1 MKTKIYIVIIAL
13 QAILFS
19 GCLRTYYP
27 VIHLTNASPMIQER
41 GQKVNL
47 NSGFMGADVTISK
60 GLHENEYY
68 NLLKV
73 SYLNAKTSDYVNF
86 NYQGFGYS
94 GFYRVAG
101 LSPGY
106 DGNKNVIGLG
116 TDFKFGANLKIKKFK
131 AGLGLNAGVGIEFG
145 EYYDFRINAAS
156 DGLIESN
163 SSLVYGIF
171 SVFPYFSYDISETA
185 VLSTQINLGLPGL
198 FSPSIVLNNDGYIY
212 WLSWV
217 PGSKFKENFFEQR
230 LNMGIL
236 INLEKFTKSTA
247 GYFNQL

>member
-1 MKTKIYIVIIAL
+1 MGNKILLVLSILASFAIA
-13 QAILFS
+13 

-41 GQKVNL
+41 EQKL
-47 NSGFMGADVTISK
+47 NSQSGFIGADVTFSK
-60 GLHENEYY
+60 GLHEDEYF

-73 SYLNAKTSDYVNF
+73 SYLNARTSDYVNI
-86 NYQGFGYS
+86 NYQGFGYT
-94 GFYRVAG
+94 GFYNVAG

-116 TDFKFGANLKIKKFK
+116 ADFKFGANFKIEKFK
-131 AGLGLNAGVGIEFG
+131 AGLGLNAGIGIEFG
-145 EYYDFRINAAS
+145 EYYDFRVNAQKAR
-156 DGLIESN
+156 LIETN
-163 SSLVYGIF
+163 SSMVFGIF
-171 SVFPYFSYDISETA
+171 SLFPYFSYDISETA
-185 VLSTQINLGLPGL
+185 VLSTQVNLGLPGL

-212 WLSWV
+212 WLSWI

-230 LNMGIL
+230 LNMGVL
-236 INLEKFTKSTA
+236 INLEKFAKSTA